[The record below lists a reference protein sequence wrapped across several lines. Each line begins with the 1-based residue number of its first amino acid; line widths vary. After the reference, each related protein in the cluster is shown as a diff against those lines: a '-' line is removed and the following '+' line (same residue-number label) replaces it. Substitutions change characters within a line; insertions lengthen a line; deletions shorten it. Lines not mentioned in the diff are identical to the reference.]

1 MKKAF
6 SILTLFLGLVL
17 CIQLGC
23 MPQRHESA
31 PVLLD
36 SSSNSARILL
46 VGDTHLA
53 ENYFAEFSLGEG
65 KANIL
70 DMHGYDYGFDGVRAL
85 LESSDYVIAN
95 LETPVTDLPS
105 SPLEGKKKFIHW
117 ADPKN
122 TPSVLARHNI
132 RVVSLANNH
141 ALDYSL
147 PGLQQTIKHL
157 ERHGIVVFGAGL
169 SETQAANPHR
179 LEIYLGD
186 NIIRMAILGG
196 YWYRKSYDSR
206 YKFYARGK
214 SGGVR
219 VLNDDSFAKQIRI
232 LKQTD
237 PDMFIVV
244 FPHWGKNY
252 RWRNQE
258 QISLA
263 HALIDAGA
271 DLIIGHGAHVFQE
284 IEQYH
289 DRWIIYN
296 LGNFVFLIVI

>member
-1 MKKAF
+1 M
-6 SILTLFLGLVL
+6 
-17 CIQLGC
+17 
-23 MPQRHESA
+23 
-31 PVLLD
+31 
-36 SSSNSARILL
+36 
-46 VGDTHLA
+46 
-53 ENYFAEFSLGEG
+53 
-65 KANIL
+65 
-70 DMHGYDYGFDGVRAL
+70 
-85 LESSDYVIAN
+85 
-95 LETPVTDLPS
+95 
-105 SPLEGKKKFIHW
+105 
-117 ADPKN
+117 
-122 TPSVLARHNI
+122 ARHNI

-252 RWRNQE
+252 RWRSQE